1 MYGAF
6 SRKLTTKKS
15 KDLHHPLNI
24 EEMNIFTPNILILKI
39 LMSEDIWI
47 LVTLRSGNTSNSS
60 HKVPVLLNRPVHT
73 SLESNLSSW
82 TMFWGRNANIGPTL
96 ITCDQNSKWQSYFK
110 TKKKRSSASC
120 EGEQGWGGTAA
131 AEGPAMAPAVE
142 DSTKAAS
149 SAQASLLHGL
159 PPTPHQCCI
168 VGRRDAA

>member
-47 LVTLRSGNTSNSS
+47 LVTLWSGNTSNSS
-60 HKVPVLLNRPVHT
+60 HNVPVLLNRPVHT

-110 TKKKRSSASC
+110 TKKKDPQQVVKENKV
-120 EGEQGWGGTAA
+120 EGGLQQQRGRQWLRPWRTRLRRPLLLK
-131 AEGPAMAPAVE
+131 PAC
-142 DSTKAAS
+142 ST
-149 SAQASLLHGL
+149 ASL
-159 PPTPHQCCI
+159 PHHTN
-168 VGRRDAA
+168 AAL